1 MELIILTDTL
11 AVSSAIKNGSKIRML
26 SCLAETIRHINSEGS
41 VSALF
46 LDNDNFI

>member
-1 MELIILTDTL
+1 
-11 AVSSAIKNGSKIRML
+11 ML

-46 LDNDNFI
+46 LDNDSFLIEYRGMVYVRFF